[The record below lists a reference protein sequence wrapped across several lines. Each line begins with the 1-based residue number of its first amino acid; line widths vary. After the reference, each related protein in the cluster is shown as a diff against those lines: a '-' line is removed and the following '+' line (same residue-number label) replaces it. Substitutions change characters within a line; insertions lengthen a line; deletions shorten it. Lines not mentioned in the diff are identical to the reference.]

1 MDARGAG
8 SNTVNPGPA
17 GAFSS
22 TPVDSGGLMEFKF
35 KVVDSRVVVRITYSR
50 KIWELLE
57 RIYQRHGLE
66 RRTISRG
73 WGEDQRIEVYRIP
86 ESVSSPFEDVIEH
99 INRKLGNSKNYYRVR
114 VIDDINQ
121 PLVTSY
127 CEVNVAFMRIV
138 PTCSGDI
145 CHLETDAP
153 MSVYCLAA
161 LKILPKILVDLV
173 KYIRE
178 IEKPRIAEIVVK
190 FK

>member
-35 KVVDSRVVVRITYSR
+35 KVLDSRVLVRITYSR

-57 RIYQRHGLE
+57 RIYQRHGLQLAD
-66 RRTISRG
+66 ISRG
-73 WGEDQRIEVYRIP
+73 WGEDRRIRIYRIP
-86 ESVSSPFEDVIEH
+86 DNVSSPFEDAIEH
-99 INRKLGNSKNYYRVR
+99 VNGKLERTKNYWRVR
-114 VIDDINQ
+114 VIDNINY
-121 PLVTSY
+121 PLVTDR
-127 CEVNVAFMRIV
+127 CEINVAFLRILPQCDNDKCYV
-138 PTCSGDI
+138 
-145 CHLETDAP
+145 ETDAP
-153 MSVYCLAA
+153 INVYCLAA
-161 LKILPKILVDLV
+161 LKVLPKVLVDIV